1 MNSSGVEFQ
10 GTYPWISRNLSKFY
24 LLGRYLLSL
33 QKKVVFPALKFTS
46 YPSKIFYLTA
56 IFKLSLVSYI
66 QYAKQKF
73 HVLFTALVKVYDNLP
88 CRLYLNLHRL
98 HPPPPLS
105 QGLDDPPPHLKV
117 WTHHCTRYAIN
128 QNLYKPRVRTNI
140 DKQMISFKAIDLWAS
155 IPRYLEELNEYAQ
168 FKKKKNHTSSSDRAV
183 LVET

>member
-88 CRLYLNLHRL
+88 CRLYLNLQYFFNLFFYCDFPFAAKISKFKDASNINNIWSISIVQLFQHN
-98 HPPPPLS
+98 
-105 QGLDDPPPHLKV
+105 LKAV
-117 WTHHCTRYAIN
+117 FSDWFF
-128 QNLYKPRVRTNI
+128 LF
-140 DKQMISFKAIDLWAS
+140 SFLFL
-155 IPRYLEELNEYAQ
+155 R
-168 FKKKKNHTSSSDRAV
+168 
-183 LVET
+183 